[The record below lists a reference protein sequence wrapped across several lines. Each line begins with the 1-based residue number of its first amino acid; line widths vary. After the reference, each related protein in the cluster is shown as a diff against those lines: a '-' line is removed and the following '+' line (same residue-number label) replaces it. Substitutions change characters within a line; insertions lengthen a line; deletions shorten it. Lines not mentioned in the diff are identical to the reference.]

1 MMELVFA
8 LAVGVLTASGV
19 WLLLRPRTFQVIIG
33 LSLLSYAVNLF
44 IFGMGRLRVGAPP
57 VLESTE
63 AVDPALFAD
72 PLPQALVLTAIV
84 ITLAVTSFLLALI
97 HRTWTLEREDDL
109 TEDVEDRSLRHRLAR
124 GEQEDEEEL
133 DTTGCENV
141 ADTDPDDDDGRSTEA
156 GPDPAGDGHRAP
168 AASGTGASGEDAR

>member
-1 MMELVFA
+1 MTSPIVLLA
-8 LAVGVLTASGV
+8 LVGVLYTTGV
-19 WLLLRPRTFQVIIG
+19 YLILERSLTRVLLGVLVLGNATNVLVVVAGGPAG
-33 LSLLSYAVNLF
+33 EAPL
-44 IFGMGRLRVGAPP
+44 VGSAPDAAM
-57 VLESTE
+57 S
-63 AVDPALFAD
+63 DALV
-72 PLPQALVLTAIV
+72 QALVLTAIV

-156 GPDPAGDGHRAP
+156 DPDPAGEGHRAP